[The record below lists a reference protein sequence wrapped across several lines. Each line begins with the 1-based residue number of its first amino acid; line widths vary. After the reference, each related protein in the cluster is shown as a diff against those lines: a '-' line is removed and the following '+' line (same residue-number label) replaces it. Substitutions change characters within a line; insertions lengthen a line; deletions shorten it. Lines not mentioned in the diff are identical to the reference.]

1 MTNTVDI
8 QNEQLK
14 KGSHST
20 YKELFTRWYEPLCN
34 YAFSIVRDMDEAED
48 IVQKMF
54 CKLWDNRENIN
65 IRTSVKSYLYRA
77 VHTDCI
83 SRVQRVKTRA
93 EQNQHYSNVM
103 PQVVNNTSE
112 RVKHKELESSI
123 SNAIGQLPPQC
134 KKVFEMSRMQ
144 HLSYSEIAQE
154 LGISNNTV
162 ENHISKALKLLRA
175 NLKDFLMAL
184 LLLNILLN

>member
-1 MTNTVDI
+1 
-8 QNEQLK
+8 
-14 KGSHST
+14 
-20 YKELFTRWYEPLCN
+20 
-34 YAFSIVRDMDEAED
+34 MDEAED
-48 IVQKMF
+48 NVQKMF
-54 CKLWDNRENIN
+54 CKLWENRENIN

-77 VHTDCI
+77 VHNDCI
-83 SRVQRVKTRA
+83 NRVLQVKTRA
-93 EQNQHYSNVM
+93 EHNQHYSYVM

-112 RVKHKELESSI
+112 RVTHKELESSI